1 MHIKTFIKGG
11 LYIIL
16 AVYTILF
23 LAYSIKTGDWNFFV
37 YIFGLIFMASPFI
50 GMYYVFFPPSP

>member
-11 LYIIL
+11 LYVVL
-16 AVYTILF
+16 TVYTILF
-23 LAYSIKTGDWNFFV
+23 LASSIKTGDWNFFV

-50 GMYYVFFPPSP
+50 GTYYVFFPSRP